1 MDKAPQ
7 VTLRSTS
14 HYFLEGLN
22 EIGADFLFCNLGT
35 DHAPLIEEMARWRRE
50 RRRYPP
56 TILCPHENVAAH
68 MAAGYTLLTGRG
80 QAALVHVDAGTA
92 NSAMALHN
100 LCRARIPLLLMAGR
114 APFTLRGELTGSR
127 DNFVHFIQEPYDQ
140 AGLVRPYVKWEYN
153 LHSGVTTKEV
163 LRRAH
168 SMMHSDPMGPVYLT
182 LPREVLAESWEANAV
197 RSFPEARFGAV
208 RARGT
213 DPQTVARIAA
223 RLLESEYPILI
234 TRYGGRNPAFPPL
247 LEELARFAG
256 IRVYESSA
264 TCLNIPHDSPC
275 FLGLSANEAVPRA
288 DLGLLVDVDVP
299 WMPKEVRENP
309 ATFWIHLDI
318 DAIKE
323 KMPMW
328 GFPTDLRV
336 QGDSCVLLAQLL
348 EALRQ
353 GATARFGDA
362 VQKRMNAIRRESEAR
377 AAALAK
383 LAADRGAPGR
393 IGANYLCAELG
404 RALSSADIVFN
415 EGIRNT
421 PTLFNQVMRTR
432 PGTSFGMPGAG
443 LGFSGAA
450 ALGAKLARRDATV
463 VQVCGDGSFYQC
475 TPETVYAVAKHYD
488 LPIMTVV
495 IDNAGWSAV
504 KEATL
509 RMYPEG
515 EALAAGEFEARLAP
529 DMDFSKVA
537 ESAGAYGVKV
547 GHPDEVSDA
556 IRRCLAEVRQ
566 GRSALMHAC
575 IAPF

>member
-14 HYFLEGLN
+14 NYFFEGLN
-22 EIGADFLFCNLGT
+22 EIGVDYLFCNLGT

-50 RRRYPP
+50 RRRTPP
-56 TILCPHENVAAH
+56 TILCPHENVAVH

-80 QAALVHVDAGTA
+80 QAVLVHVDAGTA

-100 LCRARIPLLLMAGR
+100 LCRARIPVLLMAGR
-114 APFTLRGELTGSR
+114 APFTMRGELAGSR
-127 DNFVHFIQEPYDQ
+127 DNFVHFIQDPFDQ
-140 AGLVRPYVKWEYN
+140 AGLVRPFVKWEYN

-168 SMMHSDPMGPVYLT
+168 SVMHSDPMGPVYLT
-182 LPREVLAESWEANAV
+182 LPREVLAESWEENAV
-197 RSFPEARFGAV
+197 RSFPEARYGAV

-213 DPQTVARIAA
+213 DPGTVAQIAT

-234 TRYGGRNPAFPPL
+234 TRYGGRNPAFPAL
-247 LEELARFAG
+247 VDELARFAG
-256 IRVYESSA
+256 IRVYEASA
-264 TCLNIPHDSPC
+264 TCLSIAHDSPC
-275 FLGLSANEAVPRA
+275 FLGLSAGDAVPKA
-288 DLGLLVDVDVP
+288 DVGLLVDVDVP
-299 WMPKEVRENP
+299 WMPKDTRENP
-309 ATFWIHLDI
+309 ATFWIHLDV

-328 GFPTDLRV
+328 GFPSHLRI
-336 QGDSCVLLAQLL
+336 QGDSCAILAQLL

-353 GATARFGDA
+353 GASAKFRDAAR
-362 VQKRMNAIRRESEAR
+362 QRMEHIRRESEAR
-377 AAALAK
+377 AAALAR
-383 LAADRGAPGR
+383 LAADKGTPGR

-404 RALSSADIVFN
+404 RALSPEDVVFN
-415 EGIRNT
+415 EGIRNS
-421 PTLFNQVMRTR
+421 PTVFNQTMRTR
-432 PGTSFGMPGAG
+432 PGSIFGLPGAA

-450 ALGAKLARRDATV
+450 ALGAKLARRDAV
-463 VQVCGDGSFYQC
+463 AVQVCGDGSFYQC
-475 TPETVYAVAKHYD
+475 TPETVYAVSKQYE

-515 EALAAGEFEARLAP
+515 EAAASGEFEARLAP

-537 ESAGAYGVKV
+537 ESAGAYGVKIR
-547 GHPDEVSDA
+547 HPDEVADA
-556 IRRCLAEVRQ
+556 LRQCLAEVKQ
-566 GRSALMHAC
+566 GRSALMRAC
-575 IAPF
+575 VAPF

>member
-1 MDKAPQ
+1 VP
-7 VTLRSTS
+7 LHSTA
-14 HYFLEGLN
+14 HYFLEGLG
-22 EIGADFLFCNLGT
+22 EIGVEHLFCNLGT
-35 DHAPLIEEMARWRRE
+35 DHAPLIEEMARWRKDSRH
-50 RRRYPP
+50 YPP
-56 TILCPHENVAAH
+56 TILCPHENVAVH

-80 QAALVHVDAGTA
+80 QAVLVHVDAGTA

-100 LCRARIPLLLMAGR
+100 LCRARIPVLLMAGR
-114 APFTLRGELTGSR
+114 APFTLRGELPGSR

-168 SMMHSDPMGPVYLT
+168 SVMHSDPMGPVYLT
-182 LPREVLAESWEANAV
+182 LPREVLAERWDETAV
-197 RSFPEARFGAV
+197 RSFPEERYGSV

-213 DPQTVARIAA
+213 DSETVAQIAA
-223 RLLESEYPILI
+223 RLIASDYPILV
-234 TRYGGRNPAFPPL
+234 TRYGGRNPAFPAL
-247 LEELARFAG
+247 VDELARVAG
-256 IRVYESSA
+256 IRVFESSA
-264 TCLNIPHDSPC
+264 TCLNISHDSPC
-275 FLGLSANEAVPRA
+275 FLGLSADSTVPNA

-299 WMPKEVRENP
+299 WMPRDTRENP
-309 ATFWIHLDI
+309 ATFWIHLDV

-328 GFPTDLRV
+328 GFPSHLRI
-336 QGDSCVLLAQLL
+336 QGDSCVVLAQLL
-348 EALRQ
+348 DVLRRT
-353 GATARFGDA
+353 ATAKFRDA
-362 VQKRMNAIRRESEAR
+362 AQKRMQSIRRESEAR

-404 RALSSADIVFN
+404 RALSPEDIVFN
-415 EGIRNT
+415 EGIRNS
-421 PTLFNQVMRTR
+421 PTIFNQVMRTL
-432 PGTSFGMPGAG
+432 PGSIFGLPGAA
-443 LGFSGAA
+443 LGYSGAA
-450 ALGAKLARRDATV
+450 ALGAKLARPGAIA

-475 TPETVYAVAKHYD
+475 TPETVYAVSKQYG

-495 IDNAGWSAV
+495 LDNSGWAAV
-504 KEATL
+504 KESTV

-515 EALAAGEFEARLAP
+515 EAMAAGQFEARLAP

-547 GHPDEVSDA
+547 SHPDEVRQA